1 MKTKLNLIL
10 IISLFLSLNL
20 YAQADSFTTISN
32 YRIPLNKKGAIIGK
46 LVTNINGGNAKFS
59 LLKDT
64 SELFSVDKKGIIK
77 LKKGKSLSAGNGAFS
92 FGVTIKAGNLITEFE
107 LVKDEFIHNKVVAH
121 RGAWKNTG
129 YTENS
134 IGSLKKA
141 IEIGSEA
148 SEFDVWLAADSV
160 LVVNHDPTAGGL
172 SVEQTPSALLTKV
185 PLKSGDFLPTL
196 EEYLKVGKAQ
206 NKTCLYLEI
215 KKSPSGNDRLM
226 KLTEKTVK
234 MVNDMKMQAWVSY
247 ISFSFE
253 CLQKVIE
260 LDPTARTA
268 YVEKGKTLDEVKDA
282 GIWGI
287 DYNISLFK
295 ADPDLAN
302 KAHKMGLTVNAW
314 TVNKE
319 EELKMLLDIG
329 VDYITTNEP
338 ELLLKMVSAPGSKK

>member
-10 IISLFLSLNL
+10 IGFLFVS
-20 YAQADSFTTISN
+20 AQVFAQTNFYTTISN
-32 YRIPLNKKGAIIGK
+32 YRIPLNKKGAVIGK
-46 LVTNINGGNAKFS
+46 MISNINPGDVKFS
-59 LLKDT
+59 IVKDT
-64 SELFSVDKKGIIK
+64 AKLFVIDNQGFLK
-77 LKKGKSLSAGNGAFS
+77 LKKNKKVSAGNGSIS
-92 FGVTIKAGNLITEFE
+92 FGITIKAGDSVTDFE

-134 IGSLKKA
+134 ISSLKKA

-148 SEFDVWLAADSV
+148 SEFDVWMAADGV

-172 SVEQTPSALLTKV
+172 TVEQTPSATLTKV
-185 PLKSGDFLPTL
+185 ALKNGDFLSTL
-196 EEYLKVGKAQ
+196 EEYLKTAKTQ

-215 KKSPSGNDRLM
+215 KKSLVSNERLM
-226 KLTEKTVK
+226 KLTEETVK

-268 YVEKGKTLDEVKDA
+268 YVEKGKTLEEVKDA

-319 EELKMLLDIG
+319 DELKMLLDIG
-329 VDYITTNEP
+329 VDFITTNEP
-338 ELLLKMVSAPGSKK
+338 ELLLKLVSSPAGR